1 MKCIVMKS
9 IVAAMLVE
17 AVQSKVL
24 VRGDNHVAEVA
35 VALLIMEERGWFM
48 RKEDMDEMVKL
59 LRSIKMGFN

>member
-1 MKCIVMKS
+1 MKRIVMKS

-17 AVQSKVL
+17 AVQSIV
-24 VRGDNHVAEVA
+24 HVAEVA
-35 VALLIMEERGWFM
+35 VALSIMEERGWFM

>member
-1 MKCIVMKS
+1 MKRIVLKS

-17 AVQSKVL
+17 AVQSIVH
-24 VRGDNHVAEVA
+24 VAEVAEVA

>member
-1 MKCIVMKS
+1 MKRIVMKS

-17 AVQSKVL
+17 AVQTMV
-24 VRGDNHVAEVA
+24 HVAEVA

-48 RKEDMDEMVKL
+48 RIEDMDEMVKL